1 MAVEGGCIAASPEP
15 DDDALLEEFQTQLR
29 TRQNSPQPRI
39 LIKFKNSNCFY
50 QNVSKK
56 CWESHISAQSIYLLS
71 SVQIGDTLSNK
82 KQASKQAS
90 AVNNNE
96 AAAKL
101 PMRTRSF
108 LLLCEGRNGLGLAAA
123 HPP

>member
-1 MAVEGGCIAASPEP
+1 
-15 DDDALLEEFQTQLR
+15 LLLSKCFQKR
-29 TRQNSPQPRI
+29 
-39 LIKFKNSNCFY
+39 
-50 QNVSKK
+50 
-56 CWESHISAQSIYLLS
+56 WESHISAQSIYLLS